1 MKIMKNVMYVIGLF
15 ATVGTVFGG
24 IIHYFGNEHGD
35 SVILV
40 AGMVAVACLFSI
52 DALSKEE
59 TL

>member
-1 MKIMKNVMYVIGLF
+1 MKIMKNVMYIIGLF
-15 ATVGTVFGG
+15 ATLVMVFGG